1 MYGSQQ
7 VLVYH
12 KPFVFRSPEEMEEL
26 ERQIKREGMDDDDLS
41 TPDASSDTPK
51 AGDDAGV
58 VKAQMV

>member
-1 MYGSQQ
+1 M
-7 VLVYH
+7 YH

-41 TPDASSDTPK
+41 TPDDSSDTPK